1 MARIGSA
8 KALLS
13 ADDIEWATLAL
24 GGSDRYDL
32 APEPALGPTVGMISS
47 DTGFVLDDPDPD
59 GNDYDDDDDDDD
71 DDVFPDDEE
80 DDDREDDSDD
90 DHDL

>member
-8 KALLS
+8 KAMLG

-24 GGSDRYDL
+24 RRSDGYDL
-32 APEPALGPTVGMISS
+32 APEPALRPTGGMIPSG
-47 DTGFVLDDPDPD
+47 TGFVLDDPDP
-59 GNDYDDDDDDDD
+59 DDDDDD

-80 DDDREDDSDD
+80 EDDREDDSDD
-90 DHDL
+90 NHDL

>member
-8 KALLS
+8 KAMLG

-24 GGSDRYDL
+24 RRSDGYDL
-32 APEPALGPTVGMISS
+32 APEPALGPTGGMIPST
-47 DTGFVLDDPDPD
+47 TGFVLDDPDP
-59 GNDYDDDDDDDD
+59 DDDDDDD
-71 DDVFPDDEE
+71 DDVFPDDDEE
-80 DDDREDDSDD
+80 DDREDDSDD